1 MTIQEFFDQA
11 EQTVKDGYYCSFEHE
26 KTFHRSGNVITQFFI
41 YCSNDNGVV
50 VFNKRHINP
59 EVVLSEW
66 KDVRARL

>member
-11 EQTVKDGYYCSFEHE
+11 EQTVKDGYYCSFEYE
-26 KTFHRSGNVITQFFI
+26 KNSHRSGNIEANFII
-41 YCSNDNGVV
+41 YCSDDNGDLI
-50 VFNKRHINP
+50 FNKMHINP